1 MKFKLPKVEYTTLFS
16 VASSIK
22 APAESKVT
30 AAALIEK
37 IQIEVQSGI
46 TELKKQLGDVQ
57 SITLEIEVAKAAK
70 ESAAIEI
77 GKLKSEG
84 KDASEAII
92 ALRKRG
98 EEQAAAEAKLTIL
111 ENPEPEEINIEL
123 EQYELANLLLAF
135 VELVK
140 ADDTKPQDINI
151 LRLLA
156 RSLRFSGGF
165 KKELDKLMKTEST
178 IELDPAIDLE
188 LDPE

>member
-16 VASSIK
+16 IASSIK

-37 IQIEVQSGI
+37 IQKEVQ
-46 TELKKQLGDVQ
+46 
-57 SITLEIEVAKAAK
+57 K
-70 ESAAIEI
+70 ES
-77 GKLKSEG
+77 
-84 KDASEAII
+84 
-92 ALRKRG
+92 
-98 EEQAAAEAKLTIL
+98 Q
-111 ENPEPEEINIEL
+111 EPEEITIEL

-165 KKELDKLMKTEST
+165 KKELDKLMKTETT